1 MKKII
6 FLLTLVC
13 SVVLGDEYAQ
23 VLSNVKNGI
32 CKDSDAAVL
41 DKVCQAGNGVV
52 CSNLAFA
59 YSYARS
65 SAPKK
70 FPGAET
76 GGTRICIYGKNQEK
90 AIFYAELGCKYDSA
104 DACMT
109 LGYYYNIKKDDCR
122 SFEANKKACSL
133 GGDSYCY
140 NLAVDYEKGSCIE
153 EDKTKALNLYKKACK
168 ANYQSACNNYKRLRK
183 SVRK

>member
-13 SVVLGDEYAQ
+13 SVILGDEYAQ

-52 CSNLAFA
+52 CSNLALA
-59 YSYARS
+59 YSSNRS
-65 SAPKK
+65 SLPRKYPDGNK
-70 FPGAET
+70 
-76 GGTRICIYGKNQEK
+76 ICTYGKNQEK
-90 AIFYAELGCKYDSA
+90 AIFYAELGCKHDSA
-104 DACMT
+104 EACRT
-109 LGYYYNIKKDDCR
+109 LGYYYDEKKEHCK
-122 SFEANKKACSL
+122 STEADKKACAL
-133 GGDSYCY
+133 GGDHYCT
-140 NLAVDYEKGSCIE
+140 NLAVAYEKGLCIE

-168 ANYQSACNNYKRLRK
+168 AKSQTACNNYKLLRK
-183 SVRK
+183 SMRK